1 MGNIYFTSDT
11 HFGHDKDFLWSP
23 RGYNNIYEHDKDIIK
38 KWNNIVS
45 YDDEVYHL
53 GDVMLGDNDYGLSC
67 IKQLN
72 GKLHIIR
79 GNHDSNTRIELYKNC
94 FNVVEVTE
102 GKYFKWNKY
111 NFYLSHY
118 PTLTSNHD
126 ADKPLKAR
134 TISLCGHSHITDPY
148 YDWDKGLI
156 YHVELDTNNCYPILI
171 DDIIAGIKLKIGKED
186 KK

>member
-11 HFGHDKDFLWSP
+11 HFGHEKDFLWSP
-23 RGYNNIYEHDKDIIK
+23 RGYNSIYEHDKDIIQ
-38 KWNNIVS
+38 KWNNVVTP
-45 YDDEVYHL
+45 DDDVYHL

-67 IKQLN
+67 VKQLN

-79 GNHDSNTRIELYKNC
+79 GNHDSNSRIELYKNC
-94 FNVVEVTE
+94 FNIVEVTE

-118 PTLTSNHD
+118 PTLISNHD
-126 ADKPLKAR
+126 NDKPLKTR
-134 TISLCGHSHITDPY
+134 RISLCGHSHVEDPF

-156 YHVELDTNNCYPILI
+156 YHVELDTNNCYPWLL
-171 DDIIAGIKLKIGKED
+171 DDIIEEIKTKINKGE
-186 KK
+186 

>member
-11 HFGHDKDFLWSP
+11 HFGHNKDFLWSP

-38 KWNNIVS
+38 KWNNIIS

-67 IKQLN
+67 VKQLN

-79 GNHDSNTRIELYKNC
+79 GNHDSNSRIELYKNC
-94 FNVVEVTE
+94 FNVVEVAE

-126 ADKPLKAR
+126 IDKPLKAR
-134 TISLCGHSHITDPY
+134 MISIAGHSHTTDPF

-156 YHVELDTNNCYPILI
+156 YHVELDAHNCCPILI
-171 DDIIAGIKLKIGKED
+171 DDIIEEIKTKINKGE
-186 KK
+186 

>member
-11 HFGHDKDFLWSP
+11 HFGHNKDFLWSP

-94 FNVVEVTE
+94 FNVVEVAE
-102 GKYFKWNKY
+102 GKYFKWNKQS
-111 NFYLSHY
+111 FYLSHY
-118 PTLTSNHD
+118 PTLTSNND
-126 ADKPLKAR
+126 NDKPLKAR
-134 TISLCGHSHITDPY
+134 VVSLCGHSHVEDPF

-156 YHVELDTNNCYPILI
+156 YHVELDAHNCCPILI
-171 DDIIAGIKLKIGKED
+171 DDIIEEIKLKIEKGE
-186 KK
+186 

>member
-11 HFGHDKDFLWSP
+11 HFGHNKDFLWSP

-79 GNHDSNTRIELYKNC
+79 GNHDTNTRIELYKNC
-94 FNVVEVTE
+94 FNIVEVTE

-111 NFYLSHY
+111 SFYLSHY

-126 ADKPLKAR
+126 NDKPLKAR
-134 TISLCGHSHITDPY
+134 IISLCGHSHIEDPF

-156 YHVELDTNNCYPILI
+156 YHVELDTNNCYPWLLY
-171 DDIIAGIKLKIGKED
+171 DIIEEIKTKINKGE
-186 KK
+186 